1 MAFDIIRNTSELDRD
16 LLLSQFFETFG
27 NNYTQSEKERFTL
40 AWDFLYKKTSILTRT
55 CGKPYYL
62 HPMRVAAILAESKMD
77 GECIVCGLLHSIFE
91 IQGVTK
97 EEVESLFGPV
107 IARIVYDTSR
117 ITGMKINAT
126 SIQQADN
133 IRKMLFAMID
143 DVRVI
148 LVKLADRLDRMR
160 NLKSID
166 EKKQRLVASEVIDI

>member
-1 MAFDIIRNTSELDRD
+1 MSFDIITNNTVFDKD
-16 LLLSQFFETFG
+16 TLLEQFFSTFG
-27 NNYTQSEKERFTL
+27 DNYTQAERDRFSG
-40 AWDFLYKKTSILTRT
+40 AWDFLCQKTSSLTRS
-55 CGKPYYL
+55 CGKPYHL
-62 HPMRVAAILAESKMD
+62 HPMRVASILAESKMD
-77 GECIVCGLLHSIFE
+77 GECIVCGLLHSIYE
-91 IQGVTK
+91 IDGVTQQ
-97 EEVESLFGPV
+97 EVESKFGPV

-160 NLKSID
+160 NLKSI
-166 EKKQRLVASEVIDI
+166 E